1 MATKSKFNAIKLSY
15 TIDNV
20 TITRSIPESL
30 FNEVY
35 NQKCK
40 DPYYNDYEALIS
52 VIYALVSNL
61 SEGAYVQLIECEFI
75 DDMGFKV
82 KIVR

>member
-1 MATKSKFNAIKLSY
+1 MTKLHDIKLSY

-20 TITRSIPESL
+20 TITRSISERL
-30 FNEVY
+30 FNEAF

-40 DPYYNDYEALIS
+40 DPYYSEYEALIS
-52 VIYALVSNL
+52 VVYTLVTTLAN
-61 SEGAYVQLIECEFI
+61 GAYVQFIECEFI